1 MDEVSAPTPWS
12 DPEIVELEG
21 RVAAAETALLDDE
34 VDVTTLQVELDNLA
48 IVHHR
53 RLGPLYERL
62 DELDALI
69 AEAIAAHTGEAADIR
84 RAVELRGVVTD
95 MPDLDSLLGALDDA
109 TEAAGPAAGAD
120 DRGRDP
126 EPVPEVH
133 RVSPGAEARRL
144 FRELARR
151 AHPDLVQDP
160 DEKRRRGAFIARVN
174 AAYARGDVT
183 ELLALGAEW
192 ATSPE
197 GVIGSDTPGRAEWLR
212 GRLAWLTHRRTE
224 LATQREQLM
233 EGAMGQLLQLAPQDP
248 DGLLEHLADRL
259 LYEVAEKE
267 KVLGTLVGS

>member
-69 AEAIAAHTGEAADIR
+69 AEAIAAHTGEVADIR
-84 RAVELRGVVTD
+84 RAVELRSVVSD

-109 TEAAGPAAGAD
+109 TEAAGSPSGTAGP
-120 DRGRDP
+120 GYEP
-126 EPVPEVH
+126 EAVPEVH

-144 FRELARR
+144 YRELARR

-160 DEKRRRGAFIARVN
+160 DEKQRRGTFIARVN

-197 GVIGSDTPGRAEWLR
+197 GVTGADAPARTEWLR
-212 GRLAWLTHRRTE
+212 NRLAWLMHRRTE
-224 LATQREQLM
+224 LATQRDELM
-233 EGAMGQLLQLAPQDP
+233 QGAMGQLLQLAPQDP

-259 LYEVAEKE
+259 LFEVAEKE
-267 KVLGTLVGS
+267 KVLGSLVGA

>member
-12 DPEIVELEG
+12 DPEIAELEQQ
-21 RVAAAETALLDDE
+21 VAAAETALLDDE

-69 AEAIAAHTGEAADIR
+69 AEAIAAHTGDPADIR

-95 MPDLDSLLGALDDA
+95 MPDLDSLLGALDGA
-109 TEAAGPAAGAD
+109 GRGEAGEAAEEPL
-120 DRGRDP
+120 
-126 EPVPEVH
+126 PVPEVH
-133 RVSPGAEARRL
+133 RVSPGAEARKL

-160 DEKRRRGAFIARVN
+160 EEKQRRGTFIARVN

-183 ELLALGAEW
+183 ELLALGTEW

-197 GVIGSDTPGRAEWLR
+197 GAIGPDAESRGQWLR
-212 GRLAWLTHRRTE
+212 SRLAWLTHRRSE
-224 LATQREQLM
+224 LAGLRGQLM
-233 EGAMGQLLQLAPQDP
+233 EGAMGQLLQLAPHDP
-248 DGLLEHLADRL
+248 DGLLEHLADQL
-259 LYEVAEKE
+259 LHEIAEKE
-267 KVLGTLVGS
+267 KVLGTLVES

>member
-12 DPEIVELEG
+12 DPEIAELE
-21 RVAAAETALLDDE
+21 RQVAAAETALLDDE

-69 AEAIAAHTGEAADIR
+69 AEAIAAHTGDPADIR

-95 MPDLDSLLGALDDA
+95 MPDLDSLLGALDGA
-109 TEAAGPAAGAD
+109 TGAAGAED
-120 DRGRDP
+120 GTAAEEP
-126 EPVPEVH
+126 MPVPEVH
-133 RVSPGAEARRL
+133 RVSPGAEARKL

-160 DEKRRRGAFIARVN
+160 QEKQRRGAFIARVN

-183 ELLALGAEW
+183 ELLSLGTEW

-197 GVIGSDTPGRAEWLR
+197 GAIGHDAESRGQWLR
-212 GRLAWLTHRRTE
+212 SRLAWLTHRRTE

-248 DGLLEHLADRL
+248 DGLLEHLADQL
-259 LYEVAEKE
+259 LHDIAEKE
-267 KVLGTLVGS
+267 KVLGTLVES

>member
-12 DPEIVELEG
+12 DPEIAELEQQ
-21 RVAAAETALLDDE
+21 VAAAETALLDDE

-69 AEAIAAHTGEAADIR
+69 AEAIAAHTGDPADIR

-95 MPDLDSLLGALDDA
+95 MPDLDSLLGALDGAGGA
-109 TEAAGPAAGAD
+109 TGGAGEAADEPM
-120 DRGRDP
+120 
-126 EPVPEVH
+126 PVPEVH
-133 RVSPGAEARRL
+133 RVSPGAEARKL

-160 DEKRRRGAFIARVN
+160 EEKQRRGTFIARVN

-183 ELLALGAEW
+183 ELLALGTEW
-192 ATSPE
+192 ATSPQ
-197 GVIGSDTPGRAEWLR
+197 GATGPDAESRGQWLR
-212 GRLAWLTHRRTE
+212 SRLAWLTHRRAE
-224 LATQREQLM
+224 LSGLRDQLM
-233 EGAMGQLLQLAPQDP
+233 EGAMGQLLQLAPNDP
-248 DGLLEHLADRL
+248 DGLLEHLADQL
-259 LYEVAEKE
+259 LHDIAEKE
-267 KVLGTLVGS
+267 KVLGTLVDP

>member
-12 DPEIVELEG
+12 DPEIAELE
-21 RVAAAETALLDDE
+21 RQVAAEETALLDDE

-69 AEAIAAHTGEAADIR
+69 AEAIAAHTGDPADIR

-95 MPDLDSLLGALDDA
+95 MPDLDSLLGALD
-109 TEAAGPAAGAD
+109 GAP
-120 DRGRDP
+120 GA
-126 EPVPEVH
+126 EGGSAEESMPVPEVH
-133 RVSPGAEARRL
+133 RVSPGAEARKL

-151 AHPDLVQDP
+151 AHPDLVQDAE
-160 DEKRRRGAFIARVN
+160 EKQRRGAFIARVN

-183 ELLALGAEW
+183 ELLALGTEW

-197 GVIGSDTPGRAEWLR
+197 GASGPGTEGRGQWLR
-212 GRLAWLTHRRTE
+212 SRLAWLTHRRTE
-224 LATQREQLM
+224 LAGLREELM
-233 EGAMGQLLQLAPQDP
+233 AGAMGQLLQLAPQDP
-248 DGLLEHLADRL
+248 DGLLEHLADQL
-259 LYEVAEKE
+259 LHDIAEKE
-267 KVLGTLVGS
+267 KVLGTLVP

>member
-1 MDEVSAPTPWS
+1 MDDVSAPTPWS
-12 DPEIVELEG
+12 DPEIAELEQQ
-21 RVAAAETALLDDE
+21 VAAAETALLDDE

-69 AEAIAAHTGEAADIR
+69 AEAIAAHTGDAADIR

-95 MPDLDSLLGALDDA
+95 MPDLDSLLGALNDA
-109 TEAAGPAAGAD
+109 EAEAGSGAAGDGEPRLGE
-120 DRGRDP
+120 P
-126 EPVPEVH
+126 EPAPEVH
-133 RVSPGAEARRL
+133 RVSPGPEARKL

-160 DEKRRRGAFIARVN
+160 EEKQRRGTFIARVN
-174 AAYARGDVT
+174 AAYARGDVA
-183 ELLALGAEW
+183 ELLALGTEW

-197 GVIGSDTPGRAEWLR
+197 GAPGVDAESRAQWLR
-212 GRLAWLTHRRTE
+212 GRLAWLTHRRAE
-224 LATQREQLM
+224 LATQRGVLL

-248 DGLLEHLADRL
+248 DGLLEHLADQL
-259 LYEVAEKE
+259 LHEVAEKE
-267 KVLGTLVGS
+267 KVLGTLV

>member
-12 DPEIVELEG
+12 DPEIVELER

-69 AEAIAAHTGEAADIR
+69 AEAIAAHTGDPADIR

-95 MPDLDSLLGALDDA
+95 MPDLDSLLGALDSAGDA
-109 TEAAGPAAGAD
+109 REGEAGSVGE
-120 DRGRDP
+120 P

-160 DEKRRRGAFIARVN
+160 DEKQRRGAFIARVN
-174 AAYARGDVT
+174 AAYARGDVS
-183 ELLALGAEW
+183 ELLALGTEW
-192 ATSPE
+192 ATAPE
-197 GVIGSDTPGRAEWLR
+197 GTTGPDAESRGQWLR
-212 GRLAWLTHRRTE
+212 SRLAWLTHRRTE
-224 LATQREQLM
+224 LANLRGVLM
-233 EGAMGQLLQLAPQDP
+233 EGAMGQLLQLAPNDP
-248 DGLLEHLADRL
+248 DGLLEHLADQL
-259 LYEVAEKE
+259 LHEVAEKE
-267 KVLGTLVGS
+267 KVLGTLVPS